1 MSSVNIKRDGLTQ
14 SVLEKSEGL
23 QRGMKSRHVLMI
35 AVGGTIGTGLFL
47 GSGYVLQEAGPIGSI
62 AAYIIGGLLMYI
74 MMMCL
79 GELVV
84 AMPVAGSTQA
94 YANEFLSPV
103 VGFMAGW
110 IRWIACAVTITSQLV
125 ATSIIMKNII
135 PTVPSYI
142 WIIAFTILLFVL
154 NLFPSKDY
162 GESEFWFAGI
172 KIITIIVFGLA
183 ALGLITGMLSSGTE
197 GFHYLSEGKWFP
209 SSIKSILITIMTA
222 SFAYGGVDLVASAAG
237 ESETPEKNL
246 PKVIY
251 RVIFGLI
258 LIYLVSLLL
267 LSFVL
272 PWQEAN
278 LNGSPFAYVFRKAGL
293 SSAELII
300 NAVVVTS
307 ALSSANTFIYSCT
320 RSLWSLGK
328 YGHAH
333 KFLAR
338 VNKKKVPVNALII
351 SMAFAVV
358 ALITSFVSADVIY
371 LFLISSVG
379 ASNMFLYAVTCIS
392 QLKFRKKYNEAGNKA
407 EALKFR
413 APFYPVLP
421 ICGVVFYILLVI
433 MMFFDPTQRLAL
445 YTGAPVYLVLYII
458 YKMCCS
464 RE

>member
-1 MSSVNIKRDGLTQ
+1 MNGVNSKKNEPIQ
-14 SVLEKSEGL
+14 SVLNKSEGL

-47 GSGYVLQEAGPIGSI
+47 GSGYVLQEAGPGGSLV
-62 AAYIIGGLLMYI
+62 AYIIGGLLMYI

-94 YANEFLSPV
+94 YANEFMSPV
-103 VGFMAGW
+103 VGFMSGW

-135 PTVPSYI
+135 PSVPSYV
-142 WIIAFTILLFVL
+142 WIIAFTLLLFIL
-154 NLFPSKDY
+154 NLFPSKVY

-172 KIITIIVFGLA
+172 KIITIIVFGLT
-183 ALGLITGMLSSGTE
+183 ALALLTGILGNGT
-197 GFHYLSEGKWFP
+197 GSFHKLSEGQWFP
-209 SSIKSILITIMTA
+209 SNIKSILLTIMAA

-237 ESETPEKNL
+237 ESEDPEKNL
-246 PKVIY
+246 PRAIY

-258 LIYLVSLLL
+258 LIYLLSLLL
-267 LSFVL
+267 LSFIL
-272 PWQEAN
+272 PWQDAN
-278 LNGSPFAYVFRKAGL
+278 LKGSPFAYVFRKAGL

-328 YGHAH
+328 HGHAG
-333 KFLAR
+333 KFLGK
-338 VNKKKVPVNALII
+338 VNKRKVPVNALLI
-351 SMAFAVV
+351 SMAFSAV
-358 ALITSFVSADVIY
+358 ALICSFVSPDRVY
-371 LFLISSVG
+371 LFLISSIG
-379 ASNMFLYAVTCIS
+379 ASNMLLYSITCLS
-392 QLKFRKKYNEAGNKA
+392 QLRFRKMYVEAGNKIQD
-407 EALKFR
+407 LKFR

-421 ICGVVFYILLVI
+421 ICGIVFYILLLV

-445 YTGAPVYLVLYII
+445 YTGAPVYIILYIL
-458 YKMCCS
+458 YKLFYGK
-464 RE
+464 